1 VGDGVVGL
9 KSAKLEAAASEIEV
23 PSDHLVVHQHPLAI
37 LEVRRILLEHAAY
50 FEATV
55 ARR

>member
-1 VGDGVVGL
+1 
-9 KSAKLEAAASEIEV
+9 V

-37 LEVRRILLEHAAY
+37 LEVRRILLEHLAY
-50 FEATV
+50 IESAV